1 MVSTRMDSHKAE
13 GLGLRFCR
21 RPCPRLR
28 RAARALALALVLMGG
43 AVALA
48 ATPAKVLDSLGR
60 SFSLASPARRIVSL
74 SPEATEALFAI
85 GAGKL
90 VVGDTQYCD
99 YPPEARKVAKVGGFA
114 ADTISV
120 ERVLGLMPD
129 LVLSAGSI
137 HQPIEAALAKLGI
150 PVFAYLPTTFAGIEE
165 QLKALGAL
173 TGLAGQAGSVAA
185 SMHATIERAR
195 SLTASL
201 PDSKRPRVFWQV
213 YDEPLMTCGYDSFPH
228 KILELAGGK
237 DIFSDLKG
245 PWPVVS
251 AEEVLR
257 RAPEFIL
264 SPSDMGD
271 RVDPAKLAAR
281 PGWTSIPAVRNKRIV
296 LLPADLVSR
305 AGPRIAEGVLAALKA
320 LHPELL
326 P

>member
-1 MVSTRMDSHKAE
+1 MDSNKAE
-13 GLGLRFCR
+13 GLGFRI
-21 RPCPRLR
+21 P
-28 RAARALALALVLMGG
+28 ALALALVLTGS
-43 AVALA
+43 ALPAAPASPA
-48 ATPAKVLDSLGR
+48 ATALDSLGR
-60 SFSLASPARRIVSL
+60 SISLAAPARRIVSL

-90 VVGDTQYCD
+90 VVGDTEYCD
-99 YPPEARKVAKVGGFA
+99 YPPEAKKVAKIGGFA
-114 ADTISV
+114 ADTISI
-120 ERVLGLMPD
+120 EKVLGLRPD

-173 TGLAGQAGSVAA
+173 TGLVDKAGAVAA
-185 SMHATIERAR
+185 SMRATLEKAR

-201 PDSKRPRVFWQV
+201 PDSRRPRVFWQV
-213 YDEPLMTCGYDSFPH
+213 YDEPLMTCGSDSFPH
-228 KILELAGGK
+228 KVLELAGGK
-237 DIFSDLKG
+237 DIFSDLRG

-281 PGWTSIPAVRNKRIV
+281 PGWTSIPAVRNKRII

-305 AGPRIAEGVLAALKA
+305 AGPRIAEGVLAALRA